1 MTTSIVTRRNSIIKA
16 AARLF
21 TRQGIAETNV
31 RQIARQA
38 KVSSGTLHYHFP
50 SKPGLVESLVTKAVE
65 GLKDQSQ
72 EILNAGGHSRD
83 QLRKITRLFFAAFD
97 RDWNRYYVALLL
109 GDELRATRPNDFPT
123 TSDLFVELARKG
135 QRSGHVRRGDAVL
148 LGILCHGM
156 LLRTAR
162 GRAFGEVQRPL
173 LPHADEVA
181 AACWRVLE
189 K

>member
-1 MTTSIVTRRNSIIKA
+1 M
-16 AARLF
+16 
-21 TRQGIAETNV
+21 

-38 KVSSGTLHYHFP
+38 KVSGGTLHYHFP
-50 SKPGLVESLVTKAVE
+50 SKSELVETMVAETVKD
-65 GLKDQSQ
+65 LKNQAR
-72 EILNAGGHSRD
+72 EILDAGGHPRD
-83 QLRKITRLFFAAFD
+83 QLGRITRLFFAAFD

-109 GDELRATRPNDFPT
+109 GDELRAIRPDDFPT

-135 QRSGHVRRGDAVL
+135 QRGGDVRRGDPVL

-162 GRAFGEVQRPL
+162 GRAFGELKRPL
-173 LPHADEVA
+173 SPRADEVA